1 MSSIKLKGSTSGDIT
16 LSAPAVAGTNTLT
29 LPAETGTVLTVD
41 SSGNLKF
48 DSGYGSA
55 ETAYGVRAWV
65 NFNGTGTVAISDSGN
80 VSSITDFTTG
90 VYGVNLTTAM
100 PDTNYSFVAT
110 AQRSGTSSSD
120 FTVSERHNY
129 TRTTSQFRVN
139 TLVASTGSAED
150 SSRVNVM
157 VVR

>member
-1 MSSIKLKGSTSGDIT
+1 MTCKFNADTSDGLKIVSDTSGAIDLQT
-16 LSAPAVAGTNTLT
+16 NGTTKVSMD
-29 LPAETGTVLTVD
+29 A
-41 SSGNLKF
+41 SGNLQF
-48 DSGYGSA
+48 DSGYGSVV
-55 ETAYGVRAWV
+55 TAYGIRAWV
-65 NFNGTGTVAISDSGN
+65 FFNGTGTVAISDSGN